1 MQRLV
6 GGWIVGVSRNEGL
19 MEGPVIVSL
28 IVAVDEDWGIGLD
41 NRIPWHLSSDV
52 KRFKALTMGHALIMG
67 RKTYQSIGRPLPGR
81 LNIIL
86 THQPNFQAPG
96 CRVAGALSDALS
108 LAQAHGS
115 GEVFII
121 GGSLIYQQALP
132 VADRIYL
139 TQVHA
144 RVGADVFFP
153 DWDEAN
159 WHEVERSEHPAGEKD
174 QYGYTYRVLEKCRLV
189 QNG

>member
-1 MQRLV
+1 M
-6 GGWIVGVSRNEGL
+6 
-19 MEGPVIVSL
+19 IVSL
-28 IVAVDEDWGIGLD
+28 IAAVDEGWGIGLE
-41 NRIPWHLSSDV
+41 NRIPWRLSSDV

-86 THQPNFQAPG
+86 THQANFQAPG
-96 CRVAGALSDALS
+96 CQVAGSLQEALH
-108 LAQAHGS
+108 LAHIHGS

-132 VADRIYL
+132 LADRIYL

-144 RVGADVFFP
+144 RVEADVFFP
-153 DWDEAN
+153 AWDESG
-159 WHEVERSEHPAGEKD
+159 WFEVESSEHPASEKD
-174 QYGYTYRVLEKCRLV
+174 QYGYTYRVLERRGLGQTV
-189 QNG
+189 